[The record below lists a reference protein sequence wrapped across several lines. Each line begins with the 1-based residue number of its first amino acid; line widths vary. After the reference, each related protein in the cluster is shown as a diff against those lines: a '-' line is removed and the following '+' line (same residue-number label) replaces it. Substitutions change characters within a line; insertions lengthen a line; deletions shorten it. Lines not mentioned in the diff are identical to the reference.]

1 MAPEYHPRDGRVRG
15 AILSSPSQ
23 PACSFTSSF
32 APHRARASLLLG
44 CRRRVCRWGIL
55 PVFGKVGSQ
64 SGLPPGLAVA
74 IQKAAELVGV
84 LGTIFGS

>member
-1 MAPEYHPRDGRVRG
+1 
-15 AILSSPSQ
+15 
-23 PACSFTSSF
+23 
-32 APHRARASLLLG
+32 
-44 CRRRVCRWGIL
+44 VCRWGIL